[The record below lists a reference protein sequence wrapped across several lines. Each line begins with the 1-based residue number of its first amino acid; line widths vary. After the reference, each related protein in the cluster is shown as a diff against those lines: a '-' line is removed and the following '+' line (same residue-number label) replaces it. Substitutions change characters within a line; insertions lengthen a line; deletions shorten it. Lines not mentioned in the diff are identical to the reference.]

1 MTEFY
6 AQPYSLDHTGF
17 YFDSIENYES
27 GMRALNKRGCEEVEI
42 QFIDGDD
49 HLASLAK
56 LRTSIRAISTPGSKS
71 WTISMKISYGR
82 SCFLLDLGYNLD
94 EVLDRY
100 EDVCVFEGKASDYAY
115 DLINETTEIPESLR
129 YYIDYDAIARDMQ
142 INGEIAEIER
152 ELIVTNAHRVL
163 ERV

>member
-17 YFDSIENYES
+17 YFDSIEKFEA
-27 GMRALNKRGCEEVEI
+27 GMKALNKRGCEEVEI

-49 HLASLAK
+49 HQADLAK
-56 LRTSIRAISTPGSKS
+56 AAGIHQGDVHFWFDQLE
-71 WTISMKISYGR
+71 
-82 SCFLLDLGYNLD
+82 DLD
-94 EVLDRY
+94 ETSVVQLTYLLECGYSLDDALDRY
-100 EDVCVFEGKASDYAY
+100 EDVCLFEGKASDYAY

-142 INGEIAEIER
+142 INGEIAEITH
-152 ELIVTNAHRVL
+152 ELIVTNAH
-163 ERV
+163 EF